1 MNFRSLFVL
10 VAADLL
16 IAQACSQVVP
26 ADLVLV
32 NGHVYTLNWDE
43 PDAQGRPAADA
54 PHSASGWH
62 PDADAIA
69 IRDGHIVFV
78 GKSGDATA
86 YRGPKTQTRDLA
98 GATVLPG
105 LADVHVHLAELGA
118 SLDRVNLVGVLTEAD
133 AVDRVVARAATVP
146 KGQWIEG
153 WGWDEGAWATH
164 YPDMTMLSKR
174 VPDHPVLLR
183 GLHSFAVWGN
193 KLAFDRASI
202 TADTKAPDGGEIKKD
217 TRGRPTGVLLN
228 NAKDLLIRA
237 VPPPGPDEL
246 DARLMKALDAM
257 AAAGYVFVE
266 EAGADATLLAAF
278 ERLRSADKLKIRVGA
293 MLAARDPE
301 LIDAWRSRG
310 PNTDAQPMLVTRSVK
325 AFYDG
330 AMGSRG
336 AFFLDDYSDAPGR
349 HGSGGAEYGFDRDRM
364 AAMMKAGFQ
373 IVVHAI
379 GDRAN
384 REVLDL
390 VQAVE
395 REVPASRDTRPRI
408 EHAQVVNPA
417 DWPRFAELGVIAS
430 MQPSHAVEDMAW
442 AQDRIGPERIEGAYA
457 WRSLRK
463 AGARL
468 VFSSDLPATDYNI
481 FYGWH
486 SAVTRQDRTGQPAG
500 GWRTEEHLTI
510 EEAVRGWTS
519 WAAYASFRESIA
531 GRIADGK
538 LADLTVLDIDPFQIA
553 DQQPERLLAG
563 HIVLTIAGGKVVSD
577 TARK

>member
-1 MNFRSLFVL
+1 MKLRSVCVL
-10 VAADLL
+10 AVAGAL
-16 IAQACSQVVP
+16 IAPACSEIVP

-32 NGHVYTLNWDE
+32 NGRVYTLSWNE
-43 PDAQGRPAADA
+43 PDAQGQPAADA
-54 PHSASGWH
+54 PHDATGWH

-78 GKSGDATA
+78 GKSDDTEA
-86 YRGPKTQTRDLA
+86 YRGPKTQVRDLL
-98 GATVLPG
+98 GATVVPG
-105 LADVHVHLAELGA
+105 LSDVHVHLAELGA
-118 SLDRVNLVGVLTEAD
+118 SLDRVNLVGVLTEAE
-133 AVDRVVARAATVP
+133 AVERVAARAANVP
-146 KGQWIEG
+146 NGQWIEG

-164 YPDMTMLSKR
+164 YPDMTLLSKR

-202 TADTKAPDGGEIKKD
+202 TSSTKSPDGGEIKKD
-217 TRGRPTGVLLN
+217 ARGRPTGILLN

-246 DARLMKALDAM
+246 DARLVKALEAM

-266 EAGADATLLAAF
+266 EAGADSPLLAAF

-301 LIDAWRSRG
+301 LVDAWKTRG
-310 PNTDAQPMLVTRSVK
+310 PVDQPMLVTRSVK

-336 AFFLDDYSDAPGR
+336 AFFLEDYSDSPGR
-349 HGSGGAEYGFDRDRM
+349 HGLGGAEYGFDRDRM

-384 REVLDL
+384 RETLDL
-390 VQAVE
+390 VEAVE
-395 REVPASRDTRPRI
+395 RELPASRDTRPRI
-408 EHAQVVNPA
+408 EHAQVVSLT
-417 DWPRFAELGVIAS
+417 DVPRFASLGVIAS

-442 AQDRIGPERIEGAYA
+442 AQDRIGPERIKGAYA

-486 SAVTRQDRTGQPAG
+486 SAVTRQDRTGKPAG
-500 GWRTEEHLTI
+500 GWRPEEHLTI

-519 WAAYASFRESIA
+519 WAAYASFRESQTGTIA
-531 GRIADGK
+531 EGK
-538 LADLTVLDIDPFQIA
+538 LADLTVIDTDPFQIA
-553 DQQPERLLAG
+553 DKQPDRLLGG
-563 HIVLTIAGGKVVSD
+563 HVLLTVAGGKIVAD
-577 TARK
+577 AARK